1 MLKAIHAQED
11 RQAAALKAKAA
22 AAKLTAMKLRKAAAL
37 VRDTATQTLTCYAF
51 PSTHWRQI
59 RTNNPLER
67 IIREVRR
74 RTRVVGA
81 FPDGQ
86 SALMLVA
93 ARLRH
98 IAATKWCTRRYLTT
112 LGGHSKPAISGQL
125 KTGHFG

>member
-1 MLKAIHAQED
+1 
-11 RQAAALKAKAA
+11 
-22 AAKLTAMKLRKAAAL
+22 MKLRKAAAL
-37 VRDTATQTLTCYAF
+37 VRESVTQTLTYYAF
-51 PSTHWRQI
+51 PSTHWRQT

-74 RTRVVGA
+74 RTRAVGA

-98 IAATKWCTRRYLTT
+98 IAATKWGTRRYLTAE
-112 LGGHSKPAISGQL
+112 LVQPSKRQETAA
-125 KTGHFG
+125 

>member
-1 MLKAIHAQED
+1 
-11 RQAAALKAKAA
+11 
-22 AAKLTAMKLRKAAAL
+22 MKLRKATTL
-37 VRDTATQTLTCYAF
+37 VRETVTQTLTSYAF
-51 PSTHWRQI
+51 PSTHWRHI

-86 SALMLVA
+86 SPLMLVA

-98 IAATKWCTRRYLTT
+98 LAATKWGTKHYFATELLQTAGRHQS
-112 LGGHSKPAISGQL
+112 GG
-125 KTGHFG
+125 

>member
-1 MLKAIHAQED
+1 
-11 RQAAALKAKAA
+11 
-22 AAKLTAMKLRKAAAL
+22 MKLRKAATL
-37 VRDTATQTLTCYAF
+37 VRETVTQTLTYYAF
-51 PSTHWRQI
+51 PSSHWRQI

-98 IAATKWCTRRYLTT
+98 IAAIKWGTRRYLTAE
-112 LGGHSKPAISGQL
+112 LLPGIEASAISCVEAQ
-125 KTGHFG
+125 TEAAPI